1 MRFARICWDL
11 MGIAEICWDLLGF
24 AGIYWD
30 LLGFVRICWD
40 LLKDALSVSLAES
53 GLRAP
58 RAVLRVKIV

>member
-11 MGIAEICWDLLGF
+11 IGIAETCWDLLGF

-30 LLGFVRICWD
+30 LLGFARICWD

-53 GLRAP
+53 GLLATW
-58 RAVLRVKIV
+58 VLLGVKIG

>member
-11 MGIAEICWDLLGF
+11 MGIAETCWDLLGF

-30 LLGFVRICWD
+30 LLGFARICWD

-53 GLRAP
+53 GLWATWV
-58 RAVLRVKIV
+58 VLGVQIG